1 MTEHQIHHQDP
12 LFDVIDKVY
21 LIAGAGGG
29 LGGPVA
35 KALASRGAKLVL
47 FDIDAMALERI
58 AAALPDALTQIVD
71 MNSETAVSDAVRL
84 SVERFGRLDG
94 AINAA
99 GKLPIAAAADFDE
112 TTFRQCLEVNVTG
125 AFIFSRCVARAI
137 SDQGGRIVHIASV
150 SSYVANPEYAAYASS
165 KAALAQLVKVL
176 AREWAPRNILVN
188 AIGPALTETS
198 LTHDYLADP
207 VFRKNA
213 VSAIPMGRLGEPE
226 DLIGAVLLLLGKG
239 GAFITGQTIY
249 VDGGRTLV

>member
-1 MTEHQIHHQDP
+1 MTENRKHHQDP
-12 LFDVIDKVY
+12 LFDVTDKVY

-29 LGGPVA
+29 LGNSIT
-35 KALASRGAKLVL
+35 KALADRGAKLVL
-47 FDIDAMALERI
+47 FDIDSTALERVS
-58 AAALPDALTQIVD
+58 AAIPNAVMQVCD
-71 MNSETAVSDAVRL
+71 MTNEKAVLDVVRL
-84 SVERFGRLDG
+84 TLERFGRIDG

-99 GKLPIAAAADFDE
+99 GKLPIATAADFDE

-125 AFIFSRCVARAI
+125 AFLFSRCVAKAM

-150 SSYVANPEYAAYASS
+150 SSHVANPEYSAYASS

-198 LTHDYLADP
+198 LTRDYLADLTI
-207 VFRKNA
+207 RKNV
-213 VSAIPMGRLGEPE
+213 VSVIPMGRLGEPE
-226 DLIGAVLLLLGKG
+226 DLIGTVLLLLGKG
-239 GAFITGQTIY
+239 GSFITGQTIY